1 MQTAWKSAVVE
12 LNDASGNEAYLTR
25 ASIFTTEPG
34 GKTAAV
40 TNEHPVR
47 TKEFKDATPLTKT
60 STNSH
65 LCIQSGSKNQLRI
78 DFVCFQ
84 VTCS

>member
-40 TNEHPVR
+40 KNEHPVR

-60 STNSH
+60 S
-65 LCIQSGSKNQLRI
+65 QLA
-78 DFVCFQ
+78 FVH
-84 VTCS
+84 SIGLKESIEN